1 MRNPLENTN
10 KNSFEDNICALA
22 VPPSKHPFEVAIA
35 DNSRIQLFDIR
46 FPNQCV
52 LTWQHHMM
60 QFKPS
65 QLEYVTDQVNGCD
78 TAHILA
84 WNAHSKSAHVF
95 EYGKT
100 DSLSGDIFHTVD
112 MSYNAEP
119 LMSQPI
125 PTSHYNNR
133 SNQGGSYYVAP
144 RQIYALPTCR
154 YRPAHSAWVAPF
166 PKGKTEHFRENPPLA
181 GIKVLPGIARLMKY
195 SESESRPPYARSW
208 CVLQLCY
215 DGSVRSKVW
224 CRRRIERD
232 DVRALKCFHRPP
244 TGFDDL
250 QVEHLDTVQKEI
262 ELETRHVDMSSVF
275 EDLNF
280 NGEIHDVKDA
290 DIDELESA
298 VIKSVKASTVPK
310 TLYEILQEDGIK
322 DIGHINDEHLRELE
336 KRLQSSKAVHERKV
350 WHNSIEEFGLT
361 DPVSLD
367 LGDRIKEVITKLNDV
382 CYVKPDAGH
391 HGANADAMGK
401 QTSYISE
408 AIRTI
413 ATDITTARHII
424 GNQPEEIE
432 VPSES
437 NNLVFPHLF
446 NSEQCEQ
453 RRTLDL
459 NAAANALASDWDIN
473 ADPSSYSFRRLDGLT
488 MDEVLYNQQ
497 AATSNKKRRRKSV
510 TQFAVQS
517 SQSHVPEVV
526 ETSSKKDAPAVTAS
540 MPSMS
545 DLDFSTQWAQ
555 PSPESKKTRN
565 HITSASQPV
574 PGPFGSRIKP
584 KKKKKRSQGF

>member
-1 MRNPLENTN
+1 M
-10 KNSFEDNICALA
+10 
-22 VPPSKHPFEVAIA
+22 
-35 DNSRIQLFDIR
+35 
-46 FPNQCV
+46 
-52 LTWQHHMM
+52 
-60 QFKPS
+60 
-65 QLEYVTDQVNGCD
+65 
-78 TAHILA
+78 
-84 WNAHSKSAHVF
+84 
-95 EYGKT
+95 
-100 DSLSGDIFHTVD
+100 
-112 MSYNAEP
+112 
-119 LMSQPI
+119 
-125 PTSHYNNR
+125 
-133 SNQGGSYYVAP
+133 
-144 RQIYALPTCR
+144 
-154 YRPAHSAWVAPF
+154 
-166 PKGKTEHFRENPPLA
+166 
-181 GIKVLPGIARLMKY
+181 
-195 SESESRPPYARSW
+195 
-208 CVLQLCY
+208 
-215 DGSVRSKVW
+215 
-224 CRRRIERD
+224 
-232 DVRALKCFHRPP
+232 
-244 TGFDDL
+244 
-250 QVEHLDTVQKEI
+250 
-262 ELETRHVDMSSVF
+262 
-275 EDLNF
+275 
-280 NGEIHDVKDA
+280 
-290 DIDELESA
+290 
-298 VIKSVKASTVPK
+298 
-310 TLYEILQEDGIK
+310 
-322 DIGHINDEHLRELE
+322 
-336 KRLQSSKAVHERKV
+336 
-350 WHNSIEEFGLT
+350 
-361 DPVSLD
+361 
-367 LGDRIKEVITKLNDV
+367 GDRIKEVITKLNDV